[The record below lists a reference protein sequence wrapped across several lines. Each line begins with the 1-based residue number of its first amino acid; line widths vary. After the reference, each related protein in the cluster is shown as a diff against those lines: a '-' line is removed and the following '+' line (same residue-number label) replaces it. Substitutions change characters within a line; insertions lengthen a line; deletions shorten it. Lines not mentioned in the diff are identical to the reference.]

1 MPSLPVHKMERGGS
15 WRVTATDTAVQEGI
29 ANIVGSTG
37 LSPHSA
43 RILILYSGLTYTMTK
58 LDQFPILVI
67 KGPTETGKS
76 TSMAIASELC
86 SNVQEFIA
94 QPTKAVLR
102 DSLKENTTVFIE
114 EADHIDE
121 GLLTSRYSK
130 DSPLPVNR
138 PMGNNTFMR
147 QSLQL
152 FGATIMHRRLPF
164 VDPATESR
172 ALTIYTVPKA
182 TSEVSRYIRGSILE
196 LRPFLQESANA
207 FPIHSIPT
215 LPAGRA
221 EYNWGLLRLFNLQ
234 FPSDPSWTEYID
246 LQISTQQET
255 TLRGREEEPAA
266 KVWSAIVQIAF
277 EYYEGFDLPKVVK
290 HRFLLKDVVRAVAEG
305 GVMYDSWQIGQV
317 VRQIGFEVKNARG
330 RQWIYPHSL
339 EHIKE
344 IGRNLHIDDELLN
357 D

>member
-1 MPSLPVHKMERGGS
+1 M
-15 WRVTATDTAVQEGI
+15 TATDTAVQEGI
-29 ANIVGSTG
+29 ANICGSTG

-43 RILILYSGLTYTMTK
+43 RTLILYSGLTYTMAK

-76 TSMAIASELC
+76 TSMLIASELC
-86 SNVQEFIA
+86 CNVIETIS

-102 DSLKENTTVFIE
+102 DSLKENTTVFVE

-138 PMGNNTFMR
+138 NMGNGTFMR

-152 FGATIMHRRLPF
+152 FGATIMHRRVPF
-164 VDPATESR
+164 IDPATESR
-172 ALTIYTVPKA
+172 ALTIYTIPKA
-182 TSEVSRYIRGSILE
+182 PATVSRYIRGTVLG
-196 LRPFLQESANA
+196 LRSFLQESANA

-234 FPSDPSWTEYID
+234 FPSDPSWTTFVDE
-246 LQISTQQET
+246 QISTQQET
-255 TLRGREEEPAA
+255 TLRGREDEPAA
-266 KVWSAIVQIAF
+266 KAWSAVAQLAF
-277 EYYEGFDLPKVVK
+277 TYYEGWDTPAVTKQ
-290 HRFLLKDVVRAVAEG
+290 RILLKDVVDAISEDGIR
-305 GVMYDSWQIGQV
+305 YDSWQVGQMI
-317 VRQIGFEVKNARG
+317 RQMGFEVKRARG
-330 RQWIYPHSL
+330 RQWIYPGGVDHV
-339 EHIKE
+339 KE
-344 IGRNLHIDDELLN
+344 IGRSLNIEDELLL
-357 D
+357 

>member
-1 MPSLPVHKMERGGS
+1 M
-15 WRVTATDTAVQEGI
+15 TATDIVIQESI
-29 ANIVGSTG
+29 DNICGSTG

-43 RILILYSGLTYTMTK
+43 RTLILYSGLTYTMSK

-76 TSMAIASELC
+76 TSMTIASELC
-86 SNVQEFIA
+86 CNVEETIS
-94 QPTKAVLR
+94 QPTKAILR

-138 PMGNNTFMR
+138 NMGNGMFMR

-152 FGATIMHRRLPF
+152 FGATIMHRRMPF
-164 VDPATESR
+164 IDPATESR
-172 ALTIYTVPKA
+172 ALTIYTVPKDQKII
-182 TSEVSRYIRGSILE
+182 SRYIRGSILE
-196 LRPFLQESANA
+196 LRTLLKESAA
-207 FPIHSIPT
+207 TFPIHAIPT

-221 EYNWGLLRLFNLQ
+221 EYNWGLLRLFSLQ
-234 FPSDPSWTEYID
+234 FPSDSSWIEYVD
-246 LQISTQQET
+246 LQISTQRET

-266 KVWSAIVQIAF
+266 KVWSAIAQIAF
-277 EYYEGFDLPKVVK
+277 EYYEGFDLPKIIK
-290 HRFLLKDVVRAVAEG
+290 HRFLLKDVVKTVSEG
-305 GVMYDSWQIGQV
+305 GIMYDSWQIGQI

-339 EHIKE
+339 EHLKE
-344 IGRNLHIDDELLN
+344 IGRNLNIDDELL
-357 D
+357 DS